1 MSFLIKN
8 MSLIN
13 NIVGHTVNSQWFLKQ
28 VENVNIKHYK
38 KHSSPWQWYGYYF
51 NSANFLTNFI
61 WRRLSMFKYNKYI
74 TNSLII
80 TKYTKNVSIKHIN
93 IKINVYFWQPGFK
106 KGDNWN
112 ANRTHPFIF
121 SWSAII
127 GPKIFFTRYND
138 RQSSEQNNR
147 KLISLHNNGEDEKQ
161 AHGFADF

>member
-1 MSFLIKN
+1 MYIITFINFWSIELVCKLLIR
-8 MSLIN
+8 I
-13 NIVGHTVNSQWFLKQ
+13 
-28 VENVNIKHYK
+28 
-38 KHSSPWQWYGYYF
+38 SSYRAANLDILSYCTPHLFYYF

-61 WRRLSMFKYNKYI
+61 WRRLSMFKYDIYV

-80 TKYTKNVSIKHIN
+80 TKYINKHIN
-93 IKINVYFWQPGFK
+93 MKINVYFWQPGFE

-112 ANRTHPFIF
+112 ANRTHTFIF

-127 GPKIFFTRYND
+127 GPKLFFTRYNN

-147 KLISLHNNGEDEKQ
+147 KLISLHNNGEDEKH